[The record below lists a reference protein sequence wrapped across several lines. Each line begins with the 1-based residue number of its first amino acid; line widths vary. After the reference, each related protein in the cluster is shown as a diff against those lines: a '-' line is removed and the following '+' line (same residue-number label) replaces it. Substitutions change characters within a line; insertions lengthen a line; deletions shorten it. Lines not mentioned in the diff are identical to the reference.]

1 MAVTLSALTHR
12 LLLTL
17 KLPVRAQSL
26 VETESASTFF
36 ADATKSGLAAQVA
49 QVLGQKLES
58 SGDLQ
63 LSKVASV
70 VLDAPLQTRQ
80 CEQVQA
86 SLLVLIYL
94 DWREPQMVSSTQLG
108 ALQLLLQGYFSRGL
122 APEWASIAP
131 DSPLEMT
138 LSLSRLELK
147 LDLKGHDWGQETLVH
162 YVVQTDVENGWMGEI
177 EAWYDKEH
185 MPGLAAVPGCR
196 SAQRL
201 INHDSGPRSYACY
214 DLVSADVLTSSP
226 WMAVRGTAWSSM
238 ARPHFVNPQ
247 RWVMRAL

>member
-1 MAVTLSALTHR
+1 MTVTLSALTHR

-26 VETESASTFF
+26 VEPGSVSTFF
-36 ADATKSGLAAQVA
+36 AVATESGLAGQVE
-49 QVLGQKLES
+49 QVLGRQLEQA
-58 SGDLQ
+58 GDLQ
-63 LSKVASV
+63 LSNVATV
-70 VLDAPLQTRQ
+70 VLDAPLQTMQ
-80 CEQVQA
+80 PAQVQP
-86 SLLVLIYL
+86 SLLVLVYL
-94 DWREPQMVSSTQLG
+94 DWREPQMVSSAQLA
-108 ALQLLLQGYFSRGL
+108 ALQVMLQGYFSRGL
-122 APEWASIAP
+122 ASEWASIAP
-131 DSPLEMT
+131 DSPLEMM

-147 LDLKGHDWGQETLVH
+147 LDLKGHDWGQEAFVH

-196 SAQRL
+196 GAQRL

-238 ARPHFVNPQ
+238 ARPHFINPQ